1 MVISFFVYQ
10 VEDDINVSE
19 CELQDVSAA
28 PLLRALHV
36 HNTVAMLDLSHN
48 MLGESCL

>member
-1 MVISFFVYQ
+1 MVISFYVYQ

-19 CELQDVSAA
+19 CELQDISAA
-28 PLLRALHV
+28 PLLCALHV

>member
-1 MVISFFVYQ
+1 MVISLYVYQ

-19 CELQDVSAA
+19 CELQDISAA
-28 PLLRALHV
+28 PLLCALHV
-36 HNTVAMLDLSHN
+36 HNIAMLDLSHN